1 MTTSRIRKIAQ
12 TPAVRPAL
20 LPGLLAVALGLA
32 LSASGCIIDDS
43 GGPGPGCFP
52 DLTLSYLISDNATGA
67 QISCAT
73 AGADT
78 VRVTV
83 NGTPIDYGC
92 TTGPGQQP
100 VTIQLD
106 QPGTVDVYVELY
118 GGGQLLSSVPTMTV
132 QVGCGGYQIGAPAE
146 LPVNLP
152 K

>member
-12 TPAVRPAL
+12 TPAVFRA
-20 LPGLLAVALGLA
+20 LLAVALGLA

-52 DLTLSYLISDNATGA
+52 DLTLSYVISDNATGT

-78 VRVTV
+78 VRVTI
-83 NGTPIDYGC
+83 NGTPIDYPC
-92 TTGPGQQP
+92 NTGAGQQAL
-100 VTIQLD
+100 TIQLD
-106 QPGTVDVYVELY
+106 QPGTVDVFVELY
-118 GGGQLLSSVPTMTV
+118 GSSQLLSSVPTMTV
-132 QVGCGGYQIGAPAE
+132 QVGCGGYQIGTPAE